1 MEFGSKVRSL
11 SLLMFLLLT
20 LESSFIFPSYSKS
33 IVKSLPGYPG
43 DLPFKLETGYVGVGE
58 KEEAQLFYY
67 FIESERN
74 PEEDPLIYYL
84 TGGPGCSAIITV
96 FYEIGP
102 LSFNFDNAPENITI
116 SLSPYSWTKM
126 ANVIYVDI
134 PAGTGFSYGTTKEAS
149 ISSDS
154 ILVKQSI
161 EFIQKFLTDHP
172 KFLKNPLYIAGIS
185 YMGIITPVVTLE
197 AYKGKGANERGDQ
210 PSLNIQGYIL
220 CSPLTDKFTDFNS
233 RLEYAHRTALI
244 SDDIYN
250 GAIGNCHGDYRNT
263 NSANAVCRDSL
274 QRYEECTSRLN
285 LEDILDP
292 FCNTSYPEPNCR
304 YYYYYLSEEWTNNKV
319 VQEALG
325 VREGTIGKWE
335 FWNQTIQYAERKN
348 DTFCYAYDIFSS
360 VPHHKKLV
368 SKNCRGLIFSGDQD
382 MTFPYVGIEQWI
394 VSLNLPVNNPWKPFY
409 VDNQVGGY
417 EMTYAQ
423 NEFSLTFA
431 TVKGAGHSVP
441 QYKPK
446 ESLYLAEKWLAS
458 KTYSSAIL
466 NFVSFDAATK
476 RQLLIEVNN
485 DLILIMFVHY
495 GKVLMTRTCQ
505 RPY

>member
-1 MEFGSKVRSL
+1 MV
-11 SLLMFLLLT
+11 
-20 LESSFIFPSYSKS
+20 
-33 IVKSLPGYPG
+33 
-43 DLPFKLETGYVGVGE
+43 
-58 KEEAQLFYY
+58 YY
-67 FIESERN
+67 FV
-74 PEEDPLIYYL
+74 
-84 TGGPGCSAIITV
+84 A
-96 FYEIGP
+96 GP

-161 EFIQKFLTDHP
+161 EFIQK
-172 KFLKNPLYIAGIS
+172 
-185 YMGIITPVVTLE
+185 
-197 AYKGKGANERGDQ
+197 
-210 PSLNIQGYIL
+210 GYIL

-274 QRYEECTSRLN
+274 QRYEE
-285 LEDILDP
+285 
-292 FCNTSYPEPNCR
+292 
-304 YYYYYLSEEWTNNKV
+304 YYYYYLSEEWINNKV

-325 VREGTIGKWE
+325 VRQGTIGKWE

-368 SKNCRGLIFSGDQD
+368 IKNCRGPRTYLTIR
-382 MTFPYVGIEQWI
+382 
-394 VSLNLPVNNPWKPFY
+394 
-409 VDNQVGGY
+409 Y

-446 ESLYLAEKWLAS
+446 ESMYLAEKWLAS
-458 KTYSSAIL
+458 KTYSSA
-466 NFVSFDAATK
+466 
-476 RQLLIEVNN
+476 
-485 DLILIMFVHY
+485 M
-495 GKVLMTRTCQ
+495 
-505 RPY
+505 